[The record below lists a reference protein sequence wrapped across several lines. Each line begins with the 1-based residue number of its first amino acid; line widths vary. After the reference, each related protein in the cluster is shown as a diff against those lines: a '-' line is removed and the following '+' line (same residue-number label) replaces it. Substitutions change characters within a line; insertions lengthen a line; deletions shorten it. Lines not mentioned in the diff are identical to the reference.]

1 VSVDVISVVIDVDV
15 DLCGVPGEATVVGSE
30 MAGDFLPVA
39 AVDNVEVDSM
49 VLNVDREELGP
60 EVRYVRK
67 ARDRSL

>member
-1 VSVDVISVVIDVDV
+1 MT
-15 DLCGVPGEATVVGSE
+15 GH
-30 MAGDFLPVA
+30 FLPVA
-39 AVDNVEVDSM
+39 AVDNVEVDSV